1 MKKRTLQE
9 VLASLTL
16 EEKASLLSGRDFW
29 RTKPIT
35 EKGIPSMRMADGPH
49 GVRREAPWAE
59 KQNGGRSLPATCFPT
74 ESALACSWDTALCRR
89 VGQALAQECVE
100 QGVQVLLG
108 PGVNIK
114 RSPLCGRNF
123 EYFSEDPLLA
133 GKLAAA
139 YIRGVE
145 GWGVGTSLKHFALNN
160 QENYRMRVSAE
171 VDERTMRELYL
182 KPFEIAV
189 KEGRPGTVMASY
201 NRVNGT
207 HSTEHPVLLKKIL
220 REEWGFEGLVMTDW
234 GALNDRVKA
243 VRAGLDLEMPASG
256 GETDRMIVQAVR
268 QGRLRED
275 EVDRCC
281 LRVLHMVFHYLQA
294 QHPTKRL
301 SAKQKKAL
309 AKQAALESAVLMK
322 NDGLLPL
329 QEKDN
334 IAVIG
339 ALANKMR
346 FQGAGSSL
354 VNAQGVSLLAAM
366 RQNGRAYVNAA
377 AGYHLNDPRPNDAL
391 ERQALAYAKTA
402 NTVIYVMGLT
412 EMFESE
418 GYDRTHLRL
427 PQNQVQLLEKLV
439 KVNPNVAV
447 VLIGGAP
454 VEMPWLDSVRAVLYA
469 GLGGEQVGAAV
480 YDLLF
485 GKENPSGK
493 LAETWPL
500 SLQDVPCAKY
510 YPMGPR
516 AVTHNEGIYVGY
528 RYYDK
533 AKKEVL
539 FPFGYGLSYTKYTY
553 SALECDLFPQ
563 EGGVMRVQ
571 FEVCNA
577 GQREGSEIAQVY
589 IGKRG
594 SAVHRPVRALA
605 GFQRVHLKPG
615 ERKRVCIEIPW
626 SEFAVWETA
635 SHSFAVE
642 NGAYEICVG
651 ANSREILLK
660 EFVYP
665 DGRLLEAT
673 DAESAHGPYGEFSG
687 NDFPDEAFYA
697 VHQREPV
704 SNEPLLPGEYTMQ
717 TTLGEMRA
725 SRAARNLERL
735 AVQVSLRA
743 IRFSTNPAVNRKVC
757 KTAVR
762 DLPFKNLAFNM
773 GGVLSFDRLE
783 QMLRVCNHEAGWQE
797 VVAPKKHRRR

>member
-1 MKKRTLQE
+1 M
-9 VLASLTL
+9 S
-16 EEKASLLSGRDFW
+16 
-29 RTKPIT
+29 
-35 EKGIPSMRMADGPH
+35 
-49 GVRREAPWAE
+49 
-59 KQNGGRSLPATCFPT
+59 
-74 ESALACSWDTALCRR
+74 
-89 VGQALAQECVE
+89 
-100 QGVQVLLG
+100 
-108 PGVNIK
+108 
-114 RSPLCGRNF
+114 
-123 EYFSEDPLLA
+123 
-133 GKLAAA
+133 
-139 YIRGVE
+139 
-145 GWGVGTSLKHFALNN
+145 
-160 QENYRMRVSAE
+160 
-171 VDERTMRELYL
+171 
-182 KPFEIAV
+182 
-189 KEGRPGTVMASY
+189 
-201 NRVNGT
+201 
-207 HSTEHPVLLKKIL
+207 
-220 REEWGFEGLVMTDW
+220 DW
-234 GALNDRVKA
+234 GAHNDRVKA
-243 VRAGLDLEMPASG
+243 VRAGLDLEMPSSG

-281 LRVLHMVFHYLQA
+281 MRVLRMVFRYLQA
-294 QHPTKRL
+294 KHPNKHF
-301 SAKQKKAL
+301 SKQQRKEL

-339 ALANKMR
+339 ALADQMR

-377 AGYHLNDPRPNDAL
+377 AGYHLNDPRPSDAL

-402 NTVIYVMGLT
+402 HTVIYVMGLT

-427 PQNQVQLLEKLV
+427 PQNQVELLEKV
-439 KVNPNVAV
+439 VRVNPNVVV

-454 VEMPWLDSVRAVLYA
+454 VEMPWLSSVRSVLYA

-500 SLQDVPCAKY
+500 SLKDVPCAEH

-516 AVTHNEGIYVGY
+516 AVTYNEGIYVGY

-533 AKKEVL
+533 AQKNVL
-539 FPFGYGLSYTKYTY
+539 FPFGYGLSYTSYEY
-553 SALECDLFPQ
+553 SNLECDLFPE
-563 EGGVMRVQ
+563 EGGVMHVR
-571 FEVCNA
+571 FDVCNR
-577 GQREGSEIAQVY
+577 GQRAGTEIAQVY
-589 IGKRG
+589 LGKRG
-594 SAVHRPVRALA
+594 SAVHRPVRTLA
-605 GFQRVHLKPG
+605 GFARVALEPG
-615 ERKRVCIEIPW
+615 EKKRVCIEVPW

-642 NGAYEICVG
+642 NGAYEVCVG
-651 ANSREILLK
+651 GGSRDLSLK

-665 DGRLLEAT
+665 EGRLLEAA
-673 DAESAHGPYGEFSG
+673 DAESAHGPYGTFSD
-687 NDFPDEAFYA
+687 NSFSDEGFYA
-697 VHQREPV
+697 VHSRQPV
-704 SNEPLLPGEYTMQ
+704 SNAPLKPGEYTLE

-773 GGVLSFDRLE
+773 GGVLSFNRLE
-783 QMLRVCNHEAGWQE
+783 QMLRMCNHEAGWQD